1 VGGLPV
7 GSVCLCARSV
17 AVLTCTSTPS
27 SSSLSMASSEV
38 GDHVHVDDEWRL
50 GVGAAAGAVDGV
62 DWLVRV
68 DAADAAEIGV
78 RVGKA

>member
-1 VGGLPV
+1 M
-7 GSVCLCARSV
+7 GSVCLCVRSV
-17 AVLTCTSTPS
+17 AVLTRTSTS
-27 SSSLSMASSEV
+27 SSSSLDLSMASSEV
-38 GDHVHVDDEWRL
+38 GDHVDDEWRL

-68 DAADAAEIGV
+68 DAADAAETGV